1 MLNDLNLSY
10 LAYLNFNNII
20 QFIILTTIGSSLG
33 YLLSIYV
40 DNKSKALSETEEI
53 TTSKIVSNTI
63 KISLGVTLWWFL
75 FATIALGWDSIRSLS

>member
-40 DNKSKALSETEEI
+40 DNKSKAPSETEEI
-53 TTSKIVSNTI
+53 TRSKIVSSTI
-63 KISLGVTLWWFL
+63 KMSLGITLWSLL
-75 FATIALGWDSIRSLS
+75 FAAIALCWDSIRPLN

>member
-1 MLNDLNLSY
+1 MLAN
-10 LAYLNFNNII
+10 LNFNNII
-20 QFIILTTIGSSLG
+20 QFIILTTIGGSLG